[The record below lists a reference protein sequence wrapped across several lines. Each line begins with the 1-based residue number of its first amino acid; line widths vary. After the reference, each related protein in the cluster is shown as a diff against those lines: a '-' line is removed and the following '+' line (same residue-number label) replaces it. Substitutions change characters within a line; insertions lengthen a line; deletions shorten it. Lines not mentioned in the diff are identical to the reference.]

1 MKNFYGIMTAIAG
14 AFLLILSYFTG
25 LVDYNA
31 VQFLGILLVIAGIGL
46 HIYFNYKK
54 PKYV

>member
-14 AFLLILSYFTG
+14 AFLLILSYFVG

-31 VQFLGILLVIAGIGL
+31 VQFFGLLLVIAGIGL

>member
-14 AFLLILSYFTG
+14 AFLLILSYFVG

-31 VQFLGILLVIAGIGL
+31 VQFIGILLVIAGIGL

>member
-31 VQFLGILLVIAGIGL
+31 VQFFGILLVIAGIGL